1 VILLARHG
9 QTDDNVPPLRFQ
21 GRRDTPLNATGR
33 AQAHEL
39 AERVR
44 RAGARSLFCSD
55 LVRSRLTA
63 EIVGEAVGLAHV
75 EDARL
80 AEAWRGVW
88 EGRLWPEVEAEDPE
102 GWAAWRAA
110 GEDFRFP
117 GGESLREQQDRVM
130 AALRDIERSAPAPA
144 VAVCHGGSIRVALC
158 HSDPRGLASFHDWE
172 VPNVM
177 LLPYDGAEATR

>member
-9 QTDDNVPPLRFQ
+9 QTDDNVPPLRFM
-21 GRRDTPLNATGR
+21 GRRDSPLNAIGR

-44 RAGARSLFCSD
+44 AAGARSLYTSD
-55 LVRSRLTA
+55 LIRARVTA
-63 EIVGEAVGLAHV
+63 EIVGEAVDLEPV

-80 AEAWRGVW
+80 AESWRGEW
-88 EGRLWPEVEAEDPE
+88 EGRRWPEVQAEDPE
-102 GWAAWRAA
+102 GWAAWMAA

-158 HSDPRGLASFHDWE
+158 HTDPRGLAAFHEWE
-172 VPNVM
+172 IPNVL
-177 LLPYDGAEATR
+177 LLPYHGAEAER